1 MNILS
6 KLPFEK
12 QAQIIENRFGK
23 KFSQNI
29 FYFAFTAML
38 LLYAAMY
45 SLPPE
50 APSEVE
56 NVLSKLRYVA
66 CAVLIF
72 KGTML
77 SGRTFKQLIIMG
89 CILSFCFITSLK
101 GKDAT
106 LFISFC
112 TIYAAKGADFK
123 TSNLVAGIGAAAVVA
138 TVLLLGKLGVLP
150 NYEGYRSDG
159 IVRYSLGFAHPNA
172 FGLWLMSACFAFCSA
187 FSEKLKLRHYALLLL
202 ACGAMFYF
210 TNSRAS
216 FLCITGAAVML
227 PLCDVLLRKE
237 RLAKAF
243 PYVCAAGIVF
253 ICAFSILST
262 LFYSENSSDI
272 MIKLNSTFSGRLGLS
287 NEAFRLYGTS
297 LLGSG
302 AFAEDLSVVV
312 DNLYARIFVT
322 SGAPA
327 MLLFTFA
334 QVGSCLNA
342 GRRKL
347 YKTCLLSLL
356 WAAYATM
363 EVFSYVAVLNVTL
376 LLFSVSENKTEL

>member
-1 MNILS
+1 M
-6 KLPFEK
+6 
-12 QAQIIENRFGK
+12 
-23 KFSQNI
+23 
-29 FYFAFTAML
+29 
-38 LLYAAMY
+38 
-45 SLPPE
+45 
-50 APSEVE
+50 EVE

-138 TVLLLGKLGVLP
+138 IVLLLGKLGVLP

-202 ACGAMFYF
+202 AGGAMFYF

-216 FLCITGAAVML
+216 FLCIMGAAVML

-237 RLAKAF
+237 RVAKAF

-262 LFYSENSSDI
+262 LF
-272 MIKLNSTFSGRLGLS
+272 L
-287 NEAFRLYGTS
+287 FRKFIGYY
-297 LLGSG
+297 
-302 AFAEDLSVVV
+302 D
-312 DNLYARIFVT
+312 
-322 SGAPA
+322 
-327 MLLFTFA
+327 
-334 QVGSCLNA
+334 
-342 GRRKL
+342 
-347 YKTCLLSLL
+347 KT
-356 WAAYATM
+356 
-363 EVFSYVAVLNVTL
+363 
-376 LLFSVSENKTEL
+376 